1 MAAKTYRTRAL
12 VLKKAKLGEKDLIVT
27 LLSED
32 GSLIRA
38 VAKGARK
45 PGGSHAARA
54 ELFTPLAALLA
65 EGRSLDVLC
74 EARREQGVASVELS
88 LEQSA
93 CCAAV
98 AELITLVAQEG
109 LAQRRL
115 YELARA
121 SFDALGGSDGAAAL
135 LLCAAALWK
144 VTAQAG
150 FRPALDSCAVCGAS
164 LQGVGKQR
172 EVPFSAL
179 EGGALCDGC
188 RNRPDAAPQD
198 GTVLAWCSYVLGA
211 RYADI
216 AAQPDPSA
224 ATALISLLQSWTSVH
239 MGRRLKAIDFL
250 FSPGLF
256 QD

>member
-45 PGGSHAARA
+45 PGGSHAART

-65 EGRSLDVLC
+65 EGRNLDVLC
-74 EARREQGVASVELS
+74 EARREPGMAAVELS
-88 LEQSA
+88 LEQAA

-115 YELARA
+115 FELARA
-121 SFDALGGSDGAAAL
+121 SFDALGASDGDAAL

-150 FRPALDSCAVCGAS
+150 FRPALDSCAVCGIP
-164 LQGVGKQR
+164 LEGLGERR

-179 EGGALCDGC
+179 EGGALCEEC
-188 RNRPDAAPQD
+188 RNRPDASAES
-198 GTVLAWCSYVLGA
+198 GAVLAWCAYALGA
-211 RYADI
+211 RYGDI
-216 AAQPDPSA
+216 AAQPDPGA
-224 ATALISLLQSWTSVH
+224 APAMITLLQSWTSVH
-239 MGRRLKAIDFL
+239 MGRRLKSIDFL

>member
-98 AELITLVAQEG
+98 AELITLVA
-109 LAQRRL
+109 
-115 YELARA
+115 

-198 GTVLAWCSYVLGA
+198 GTVLALCSYVLGA

-239 MGRRLKAIDFL
+239 MGRRLKSIDFL

>member
-98 AELITLVAQEG
+98 AELITLVA
-109 LAQRRL
+109 
-115 YELARA
+115 

-224 ATALISLLQSWTSVH
+224 ASALISLLQSWTSVH
-239 MGRRLKAIDFL
+239 MGRRLKSIDFL